1 MKISDL
7 RMYIKNRR
15 LLREAHNANLAPVKS
30 MLDEIAAFEQAHPG
44 AKKEYDDRLALA
56 ENEKEIAML
65 QAKIDRHPRR
75 VQIVQTTI
83 HNAERNRHRA
93 GVRSAQLNLADL
105 EAAHAD
111 DLATLA
117 MLKEWSATLAAGLPD
132 PPRVPLAIGKRPP
145 TGRPRRASRTDSELI
160 ADSLRYCTL
169 LRQTLA
175 YDPTAGT
182 LHRTATVA
190 RDGRT
195 LRPLATPRPL
205 AMMRPANNSPA
216 YVQPAPG
223 APPIPMALVV
233 ARLLDAPAAT
243 WYAPAQPPFGD
254 GSWRLANLATLDPVH
269 LGLHRSH
276 PDELA

>member
-1 MKISDL
+1 MKISNL
-7 RMYIKNRR
+7 RLYIRNRR
-15 LLREAHNANLAPVKS
+15 LLREAHNANITPVKPL
-30 MLDEIAAFEQAHPG
+30 LDEIAAFEQAHPG
-44 AKKEYDDRLALA
+44 AKKEYDDRLTLA

-83 HNAERNRHRA
+83 RNAERNRHRA
-93 GVRSAQLNLADL
+93 GYRAAQLNLADL

-117 MLKEWSATLAAGLPD
+117 LLKDWSATLAAGLPD
-132 PPRVPLAIGKRPP
+132 PPRVPLALGKRPS
-145 TGRPRRASRTDSELI
+145 TGRPRRASRSDAELI

-182 LHRTATVA
+182 LHRTHNA
-190 RDGRT
+190 RT

-216 YVQPAPG
+216 YIQPAPG
-223 APPIPMALVV
+223 APPIPKALVV
-233 ARLLDAPAAT
+233 ARLLDAPTAT
-243 WYAPAQPPFGD
+243 WYVPAQPPFGD

>member
-1 MKISDL
+1 MNINDL
-7 RMYIKNRR
+7 RMYIRNRR
-15 LLREAHNANLAPVKS
+15 LLREAHQANLTPVKS
-30 MLDEIAAFEQAHPG
+30 LLDEISAFERAYPD

-56 ENEKEIAML
+56 ENQKEMAILRAR
-65 QAKIDRHPRR
+65 IDRHPRR

-93 GVRSAQLNLADL
+93 GYRAARLNLADL

-111 DLATLA
+111 DLATLEL
-117 MLKEWSATLAAGLPD
+117 LKEWSAALAAGLPD
-132 PPRVPLAIGKRPP
+132 PPRVPLTIGKRPP

-169 LRQTLA
+169 LRQTLV

-182 LHRTATVA
+182 LHRTHDA
-190 RDGRT
+190 RT

-243 WYAPAQPPFGD
+243 WYVPTQPPFGD
-254 GSWRLANLATLDPVH
+254 GSWRLANLATIDPVH

>member
-1 MKISDL
+1 MKNSDL

-15 LLREAHNANLAPVKS
+15 LLREALQANLTPVKS
-30 MLDEIAAFEQAHPG
+30 LLDEIAAFEQAHPG
-44 AKKEYDDRLALA
+44 AGKEYDDRLALA
-56 ENEKEIAML
+56 ENEKEMAVL
-65 QAKIDRHPRR
+65 RARIDRHPRR
-75 VQIVQTTI
+75 LQIVQTAI
-83 HNAERNRHRA
+83 RNAERNRHRA
-93 GVRSAQLNLADL
+93 GYRAARLNLADL

-132 PPRVPLAIGKRPP
+132 PPRVPLALGKRPP
-145 TGRPRRASRTDSELI
+145 TGRPRRASRTDAELI

-169 LRQTLA
+169 LRATLA

-195 LRPLATPRPL
+195 VRPLATPRPL
-205 AMMRPANNSPA
+205 AMMRPTDNSPA
-216 YVQPAPG
+216 YVRPAPG

-243 WYAPAQPPFGD
+243 WYVPAQPPFGD
-254 GSWRLANLATLDPVH
+254 GSWRLANLATIDPVH

>member
-15 LLREAHNANLAPVKS
+15 LLREAHNANLTPVTS
-30 MLDEIAAFEQAHPG
+30 LLDEIAAFELAHPD

-56 ENEKEIAML
+56 ENEKEMAML
-65 QAKIDRHPRR
+65 QSKIDRHPRR

-93 GVRSAQLNLADL
+93 GVLSARLNLADL

-169 LRQTLA
+169 LRQTLV

-182 LHRTATVA
+182 LHRTHDA
-190 RDGRT
+190 RT

-216 YVQPAPG
+216 YIQPAPG

-243 WYAPAQPPFGD
+243 WYVPAQPPFGD

>member
-1 MKISDL
+1 MNINDL
-7 RMYIKNRR
+7 RKYIKNRR
-15 LLREAHNANLAPVKS
+15 LLREASNANLTPVKS
-30 MLDEIAAFEQAHPG
+30 LLDEIAAFEQAHPG
-44 AKKEYDDRLALA
+44 AKKEYDDRLTLA

-83 HNAERNRHRA
+83 RNAERNRHRA
-93 GVRSAQLNLADL
+93 GYRSAQLNLADL

-111 DLATLA
+111 DQATLA
-117 MLKEWSATLAAGLPD
+117 LLKEWSAALSAGLPD
-132 PPRVPLAIGKRPP
+132 PPRVPLTIGKRPP

-175 YDPTAGT
+175 YDPAAGT
-182 LHRTATVA
+182 LHRTHNA
-190 RDGRT
+190 RT

-205 AMMRPANNSPA
+205 AMMRPADKSPA
-216 YVQPAPG
+216 YVRPAPG
-223 APPIPMALVV
+223 APRIPMALVV

-243 WYAPAQPPFGD
+243 WYVPTQPPFGD
-254 GSWRLANLATLDPVH
+254 GSWRLANLATIDPVH

>member
-15 LLREAHNANLAPVKS
+15 LLREAHNANLTPVTS
-30 MLDEIAAFEQAHPG
+30 LLDEIAAFERAHPD

-56 ENEKEIAML
+56 ENEKEMAAL
-65 QAKIDRHPRR
+65 RARIDRHPRR
-75 VQIVQTTI
+75 LQIVQTAI
-83 HNAERNRHRA
+83 RNAERNRHRA
-93 GVRSAQLNLADL
+93 GYRSARLNLADL

-111 DLATLA
+111 DQATLA
-117 MLKEWSATLAAGLPD
+117 LLKEWSAALSAGLPD
-132 PPRVPLAIGKRPP
+132 PPRVPLTIGKRPP

-169 LRQTLA
+169 LRQTLV

-182 LHRTATVA
+182 LHRTHDA
-190 RDGRT
+190 RT

-216 YVQPAPG
+216 YIQPAPG

-243 WYAPAQPPFGD
+243 WYVPTQPPFGD
-254 GSWRLANLATLDPVH
+254 GSWRLANLATIAPVH

>member
-15 LLREAHNANLAPVKS
+15 LLREAHNANLTPVKS
-30 MLDEIAAFEQAHPG
+30 LLDEISAFEQAHPYAG
-44 AKKEYDDRLALA
+44 KEYDDRLALA
-56 ENEKEIAML
+56 ENEKEMAAL
-65 QAKIDRHPRR
+65 RARIDRHPRR
-75 VQIVQTTI
+75 LQIVQTTI
-83 HNAERNRHRA
+83 RNAERNRHRA
-93 GVRSAQLNLADL
+93 GYRSARLNLADL

-132 PPRVPLAIGKRPP
+132 PPHVPLALGKRPP

-182 LHRTATVA
+182 LHRTHDA
-190 RDGRT
+190 RT

-216 YVQPAPG
+216 YIQPAPG
-223 APPIPMALVV
+223 APRIPMALVV
-233 ARLLDAPAAT
+233 ARLLDAPTDT
-243 WYAPAQPPFGD
+243 WYVPTQPPFGD
-254 GSWRLANLATLDPVH
+254 GSWRLANLATIDPVH

>member
-1 MKISDL
+1 MKISNL
-7 RMYIKNRR
+7 RLYIRNRR
-15 LLREAHNANLAPVKS
+15 LLREAHNANLAPVKAL
-30 MLDEIAAFEQAHPG
+30 LDEITTFEEAHPG
-44 AKKEYDDRLALA
+44 AKKEYDDRLTLA
-56 ENEKEIAML
+56 ENEKEIALL

-93 GVRSAQLNLADL
+93 GVLSARLNLADL

-132 PPRVPLAIGKRPP
+132 PPRVPLALGKRPP
-145 TGRPRRASRTDSELI
+145 TGRPRRASRTDAELI

-169 LRQTLA
+169 LRQTLV

-182 LHRTATVA
+182 LHRTHDA
-190 RDGRT
+190 RT
-195 LRPLATPRPL
+195 LRPLSTPRPL

-243 WYAPAQPPFGD
+243 WYVPTQPPFGD
-254 GSWRLANLATLDPVH
+254 GSWRLANLATVDPVH

>member
-1 MKISDL
+1 MKISNL
-7 RMYIKNRR
+7 RLYIRNRR
-15 LLREAHNANLAPVKS
+15 LLREAHNANLTPVKS
-30 MLDEIAAFEQAHPG
+30 LLDEIAAFEQAHPG
-44 AKKEYDDRLALA
+44 AKKEYDDRLTLA

-83 HNAERNRHRA
+83 RNAERNRHRA
-93 GVRSAQLNLADL
+93 GYRAAQLNLADL

-117 MLKEWSATLAAGLPD
+117 MLKAWSATLAAGLPD

-169 LRQTLA
+169 LRATLA

-195 LRPLATPRPL
+195 VHPLATPRPL

-216 YVQPAPG
+216 YIQPAPG
-223 APPIPMALVV
+223 APPIPVALVV
-233 ARLLDAPAAT
+233 ARLMDAPAAT

>member
-1 MKISDL
+1 MNINDL

-15 LLREAHNANLAPVKS
+15 LLREANNANLTPVKS
-30 MLDEIAAFEQAHPG
+30 LLDEIAAFEQAHPG
-44 AKKEYDDRLALA
+44 AKKEYDDRLTLA

-93 GVRSAQLNLADL
+93 GYRAARLILADL

-117 MLKEWSATLAAGLPD
+117 MLKDWSATLAAGLPD
-132 PPRVPLAIGKRPP
+132 PPRVPLTLGKRPP
-145 TGRPRRASRTDSELI
+145 TGRPRRASRTDAELI

-182 LHRTATVA
+182 LHRTHDA
-190 RDGRT
+190 RT

-216 YVQPAPG
+216 YIQPAPG

-243 WYAPAQPPFGD
+243 WYVPAQPPFGD
-254 GSWRLANLATLDPVH
+254 GSWRLANLATIDPVH

>member
-1 MKISDL
+1 MKISNL
-7 RMYIKNRR
+7 RLYIRNRR
-15 LLREAHNANLAPVKS
+15 LLREAHNANLTPVKS
-30 MLDEIAAFEQAHPG
+30 LLDEIAAFEQAHPG
-44 AKKEYDDRLALA
+44 AKKEYDDRLTLA
-56 ENEKEIAML
+56 ENEKEIALL

-83 HNAERNRHRA
+83 SNAERNRHRA
-93 GVRSAQLNLADL
+93 VVLSARLNLADL

-117 MLKEWSATLAAGLPD
+117 TLKEWSTAIAAGLPD
-132 PPRVPLAIGKRPP
+132 PPRVPLTLGKRPP

-169 LRQTLA
+169 LRATLA

-195 LRPLATPRPL
+195 VRPLATPRPL
-205 AMMRPANNSPA
+205 AMMRPADNSPA
-216 YVQPAPG
+216 YVRPAPG

-233 ARLLDAPAAT
+233 ARLLDSPAAT
-243 WYAPAQPPFGD
+243 WYVPTQPPFGD
-254 GSWRLANLATLDPVH
+254 GSWRLANLATIDPVH